1 MFNGARGV
9 WRFYSVVVARKKRD
23 ANDVRSRFV
32 TQVTD
37 SQAFRV
43 YKNTRYSQENSTKR
57 EKKKKGK
64 KRQEHFGLC
73 ARPLALRPIGQPL
86 LLAY

>member
-57 EKKKKGK
+57 EKKKREK
-64 KRQEHFGLC
+64 KDKSISASVHGLW
-73 ARPLALRPIGQPL
+73 P
-86 LLAY
+86 